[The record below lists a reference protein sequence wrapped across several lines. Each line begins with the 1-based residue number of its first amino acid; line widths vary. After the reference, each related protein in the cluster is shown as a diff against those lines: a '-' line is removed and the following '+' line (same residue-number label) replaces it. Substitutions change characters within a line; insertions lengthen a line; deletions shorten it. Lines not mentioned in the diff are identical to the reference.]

1 MASSKMVGVNYDLD
15 LLALSANSENLK
27 GFPIVARRTQL
38 RSQSH
43 KVTLKKADYLCILG
57 FWKVLIVKL

>member
-1 MASSKMVGVNYDLD
+1 MASSKMVGVNLD

-38 RSQSH
+38 QSQSH

-57 FWKVLIVKL
+57 F